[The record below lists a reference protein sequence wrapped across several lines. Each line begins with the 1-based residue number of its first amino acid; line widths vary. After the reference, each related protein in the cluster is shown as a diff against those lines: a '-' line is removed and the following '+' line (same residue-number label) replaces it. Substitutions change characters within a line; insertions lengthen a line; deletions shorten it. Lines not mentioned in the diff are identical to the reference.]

1 MSNTSLRKLA
11 FVGFLSLLGVVV
23 QGQEK
28 LINLYSNPMLIEH
41 PVQKTSA
48 AILTDTILHL
58 PFFEDFSVNT
68 LRPDP
73 GKWEDNF
80 VFVNKDFPINP
91 PNTGAATFDVLD
103 ANGKLYSTSSSVP
116 FIADLLT
123 SRAIRLDSVFQPQP
137 AALGVADSIYFSFWY
152 QPQGRGDQPE
162 AEDSLVLQFG
172 YLTGQMVFDH
182 IAYTDVWADDYLL
195 AMGVEQIN
203 PLDTLFPPEGCN
215 PNLIFISDRVYTW
228 GDLIQIPC
236 DSVFVP
242 EQKWQTVWSAPGMSF
257 NAFREQ
263 YSADFSQVMIPIV
276 EDHFFNSGFKF
287 RFYNYGSVSGTY
299 QEAGGNV
306 DQWNVDFIYLNRN
319 RTKSDTSYPMVS
331 FSGRAPSFL
340 KRYESMPYKQYLAAP
355 STAIKET
362 ISLNITNL
370 SSLTLKTRY
379 RYVVEQAGGSQSFN
393 YNGGICALAPF
404 AQSSYQKCDDDC
416 GAKHACPEVA
426 ELFALEFGQDSASF
440 LIRHY
445 ISDTLESPNLIDS
458 LVYRQGFYNYFAYD
472 DGTPEAGYS
481 IQPNG
486 AFVAMQF
493 NMIVPDTLYAV
504 QMLFNRTKDE
514 SANKYF
520 DLIVWTDRNGRPGDV
535 AYRKVRQ
542 RPHYEDTRYGFTTF
556 VLDEP
561 IALSGNFY
569 IGFMRESGT
578 VSYGFDRVND
588 SRKYLFYNTD
598 GVWTNSQI
606 EGTLMIR
613 AVTGKGPI
621 LGQPEPVAKENSL
634 RVIPNPASH
643 HIRIEIIDSGIR
655 PAIMQVFDLTGRVI
669 MAATYSNTLDVSQLS
684 PGVYFISVS
693 GEDSD
698 KMMAKF
704 MISR

>member
-1 MSNTSLRKLA
+1 MSNASLRKLA
-11 FVGFLSLLGVVV
+11 FVGFLSLLTVVV

-28 LINLYSNPMLIEH
+28 LINLFSNPLLIEH
-41 PVQKTSA
+41 PVQRASSV
-48 AILTDTILHL
+48 IVSDTILRL

-68 LRPDP
+68 LRPDT

-80 VFVNKDFPINP
+80 IFVNKDFPINP

-103 ANGKLYSTSSSVP
+103 ANGKLYGISSSVP
-116 FIADLLT
+116 FIADMLT

-137 AALGVADSIYFSFWY
+137 AALGQADSVYFSFWY

-172 YLTGQMVFDH
+172 FLTGQMVFDH
-182 IAYTDVWADDYLL
+182 IAYSDVWADDYLL

-203 PLDTLFPPEGCN
+203 PLDTLSPPEGCN

-242 EQKWQTVWSAPGMSF
+242 EQKWQNVWSVPGMSF

-263 YSADFSQVMIPIV
+263 YGSDFKQVMIPII
-276 EDHFFNSGFKF
+276 ENHFFNPGFKV
-287 RFYNYGSVSGTY
+287 RFFNYGSVSGTY

-362 ISLNITNL
+362 ISLKITNL
-370 SSLTLKTRY
+370 SSETLQTRY
-379 RYVVEQAGGSQSFN
+379 RYVVDQAGGPQSFSWD
-393 YNGGICALAPF
+393 GGICALASF
-404 AQSSYQKCDDDC
+404 AQNGYQQCNNEC

-426 ELFALEFGQDSASF
+426 SLFALEFGQDSASF

-445 ISDTLESPNLIDS
+445 ISDALESPNLIDS

-504 QMLFNRTKDE
+504 QMLFNRTNDE
-514 SANKYF
+514 NTSKYF
-520 DLIVWTDRNGRPGDV
+520 DLMVWTDRNGQPGDV
-535 AYRKVRQ
+535 IYRKIRQ
-542 RPHYEDTRYGFTTF
+542 HPEYKDVRYGFTTY

-561 IALSGNFY
+561 LALNGNFY
-569 IGFMRESGT
+569 VGFMRESGT

-613 AVTGKGPI
+613 AVTGKGSI
-621 LGQPEPVAKENSL
+621 LGQPELPAKENSL
-634 RVIPNPASH
+634 RVLPNPASH
-643 HIRIEIIDSGIR
+643 QIRLEIADPGIR
-655 PAIMQVFDLTGRVI
+655 PATMQIFDFTGRVV
-669 MAATYSNTLDVSQLS
+669 MLTPYSNTLDISQLS
-684 PGVYFISVS
+684 PGIYFISIS
-693 GEDSD
+693 GEHSNTL
-698 KMMAKF
+698 MAKF
-704 MISR
+704 IVSR